1 MNTLL
6 VLQNRAIK
14 SAQEERWDDAKQL
27 NLEILEQ
34 DPNNIGALN
43 RLGFTYL
50 QSSETKLA
58 KEVYERVLA
67 IDKANAVAKKYIE
80 IIKKK
85 QPVKLPKA
93 LKHNEYIDEPGKTR
107 SVVLTRLAGS
117 DVVQELSIGSDCV
130 LEASKSR
137 ISVKSEG
144 AYIGSLPDDLASRI
158 MPLITAGTE
167 YSAKVQSL
175 KNNTVTLFIREVRR
189 GKGVEHIA
197 SFPVDSLNI
206 LAIDHSEMAR
216 DDEDPVYTAE
226 TDGDEGAQALDSS
239 DLDDALDGDQYPEFT
254 DDEE

>member
-14 SAQEERWDDAKQL
+14 SAQEERWEDAQQL

-43 RLGFTYL
+43 RLGFSYL
-50 QSSETKLA
+50 QSAQNDKA
-58 KEVYERVLA
+58 KDVYERVLSL
-67 IDKANAVAKKYIE
+67 DKANAVAKKYLE
-80 IIKKK
+80 VIKKK

-107 SVVLTRLAGS
+107 SVTLTRLAGS
-117 DVVQELSIGSDCV
+117 DVIQEMSIGSNCTLD
-130 LEASKSR
+130 ATKSR
-137 ISVKSEG
+137 ISVKADG
-144 AYIGSLPDDLASRI
+144 VYIGSLPDDLASRI
-158 MPLITAGTE
+158 RPLIEAGTE

-175 KNNTVTLFIREVRR
+175 KNNSVTLFIREIRR

-206 LAIDHSEMAR
+206 LAIDHSEIAR
-216 DDEDPVYTAE
+216 DEEDPVYTAE
-226 TDGDEGAQALDSS
+226 TEGDEGNQALDSS
-239 DLDDALDGDQYPEFT
+239 DLDDALDSDQFPEFT